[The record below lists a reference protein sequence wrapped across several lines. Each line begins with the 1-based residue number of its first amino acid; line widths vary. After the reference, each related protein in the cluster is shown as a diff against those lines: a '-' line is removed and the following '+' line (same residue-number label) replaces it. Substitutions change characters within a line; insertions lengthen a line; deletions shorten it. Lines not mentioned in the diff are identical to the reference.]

1 MKRLFWQIF
10 YVLGG
15 LSILLFM
22 GTVVGLLILMMAT
35 DQLPEETLKSFKAFC
50 EKKIPRKYQII
61 TRDDMYKVQ
70 SKCLFRWETHPNY
83 LQNRQHYNTL
93 EDAKAAY
100 TSIKKEHGYHSNDW
114 SRVKLPCET
123 KLWKELN
130 E

>member
-1 MKRLFWQIF
+1 MKRLFWQVF
-10 YVLGG
+10 YILGI
-15 LSILLFM
+15 LSLILLIISIIGIVFVM
-22 GTVVGLLILMMAT
+22 VAFGKTPDDVYR
-35 DQLPEETLKSFKAFC
+35 DLKTYC
-50 EKKIPRKYQII
+50 EKNIPRKYQIL

-70 SKCLFRWETHPNY
+70 SKSLFRWETHPNY
-83 LQNRQHYNTL
+83 MENKIHYNTL

-130 E
+130 Q